1 MGITKTIKFSRELP
15 KRSSSN
21 HNLEAVASGD
31 SRGRIKHL
39 PSGETVILTSELGFM
54 ELIYHVAVY
63 APVSRPLR
71 RDRMVL
77 TDHHEFTD
85 DYEKALEKFEQVT
98 Q

>member
-1 MGITKTIKFSRELP
+1 MGATKTIKISRALP

-21 HNLEAVASGD
+21 YNLEAVASGD

-63 APVSRPLR
+63 APAPRPLR

-77 TDHHEFTD
+77 TDHNEFID
-85 DYEKALEKFEQVT
+85 SYEKALEKFEQVT